1 MASKKGKGIGRFI
14 LVSILALGTVG
25 AVGVG
30 IQKGAETFTE
40 SGYFKVKSV
49 NVKGLIK
56 ADNNKVETMVKSM
69 VGQSIF
75 DVKPETIDYSGDSWV
90 ERMEI
95 RKVFPDRLDVVV
107 FEKRP
112 VFKLQYT
119 KGCFTATSTGLMI
132 KDNCTGV
139 RIKMEQQ
146 VKEEDFKEFIKMYED
161 AAVFK
166 DKEINLRQFYF
177 TIVENGV
184 ELRASYSKADFDR
197 MYRTY
202 QDIVKKRYKEIEY
215 VDMRVPDKIFVK
227 GVM

>member
-1 MASKKGKGIGRFI
+1 MAKKKGIGRFV
-14 LVSILALGTVG
+14 LVSLLALGTVG
-25 AVGVG
+25 AVTVG
-30 IQKGAETFTE
+30 IKKGADAFTE

-56 ADNNKVETMVKSM
+56 ADGNKVETMVKSM

-119 KGCFTATSTGLMI
+119 RGCFTATSTGLMI
-132 KDNCTGV
+132 KDTCEGV

-146 VKEEDFKEFIKMYED
+146 VKEEDFKEFIKMYEK
-161 AAVFK
+161 AAVLK
-166 DKEINLRQFYF
+166 DKNINLKQFYF
-177 TIVENGV
+177 TMVENGI
-184 ELRASYSKADFDR
+184 ELRASYNQADFER
-197 MYRTY
+197 MYATY
-202 QDIVKKRYKEIEY
+202 QDIIRKRYKEIEY
-215 VDMRVPDKIFVK
+215 VDMRIPDKIFVK

>member
-1 MASKKGKGIGRFI
+1 MAKKKGIGRFV
-14 LVSILALGTVG
+14 LVSLLALGTVG
-25 AVGVG
+25 AVTVG
-30 IQKGAETFTE
+30 IRKGADAFTR

-56 ADNNKVETMVKSM
+56 ADGRKVETMVKSM

-119 KGCFTATSTGLMI
+119 RGCFTATSTGLMI
-132 KDNCTGV
+132 KDTCEGV
-139 RIKMEQQ
+139 RIKMDQQ
-146 VKEEDFKEFIKMYED
+146 VKEDDFKEFIKMYEK
-161 AAVFK
+161 AAVLK
-166 DKEINLRQFYF
+166 DKNINLKQFYF
-177 TIVENGV
+177 TMVENGI
-184 ELRASYSKADFDR
+184 ELRASYNQADFER
-197 MYRTY
+197 MYSTY
-202 QDIVKKRYKEIEY
+202 QDIIKKRYKEIEY
-215 VDMRVPDKIFVK
+215 VDMRIPDKIFVK

>member
-1 MASKKGKGIGRFI
+1 MAKKKGIGRFI
-14 LVSILALGTVG
+14 LVSLLALGTVS
-25 AVGVG
+25 AVAAG
-30 IQKGAETFTE
+30 IKKGADSFTE

-56 ADNNKVETMVKSM
+56 ADGKRVETMVKSM

-119 KGCFTATSTGLMI
+119 RGCFTATSTGLMI
-132 KDNCTGV
+132 KDSCEGV
-139 RIKMEQQ
+139 RIKMDSQ
-146 VKEEDFKEFIKMYED
+146 VKEDDFKEFIKMYEN
-161 AAVFK
+161 ATVLK
-166 DKEINLRQFYF
+166 DKNINLKQFYF
-177 TIVENGV
+177 TMVENGV
-184 ELRASYSKADFDR
+184 ELRASYDQADFER
-197 MYRTY
+197 MYATY
-202 QDIVKKRYKEIEY
+202 QDIIKKRYKDIEY
-215 VDMRVPDKIFVK
+215 VDMRIPDKIFVK